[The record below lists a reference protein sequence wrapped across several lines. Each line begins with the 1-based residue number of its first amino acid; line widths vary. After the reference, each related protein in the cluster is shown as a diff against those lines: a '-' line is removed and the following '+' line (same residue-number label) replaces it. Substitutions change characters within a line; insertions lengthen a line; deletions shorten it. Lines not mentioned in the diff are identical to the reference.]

1 MVTFY
6 ALTRQNINKGS
17 RKRRAEFLGAMIRD
31 KIAIYIRKTTSF
43 SHRHSAVRL
52 VDGPRAGVDHRP
64 AGPVQVIAEL
74 RIALVHV
81 RRQRVTA

>member
-1 MVTFY
+1 MVIFY
-6 ALTRQNINKGS
+6 ALTRQNIYKGS
-17 RKRRAEFLGAMIRD
+17 RKQRAEFLGAMIRG